1 MHRRDLLRL
10 LSAAAITPV
19 VSPDLFAMLRQAQP
33 STDYRLRTL
42 SPGQNQLVV
51 AMADIIIPATATP
64 GAKAARVNEFVDVI
78 LTDWATPD
86 ERRDFLAGLT
96 EVDRKSNTLF
106 GKDFLSCTPEQQATL
121 LRAMDDAVDWA
132 YHNRRV
138 AHSVPPEERDTQMR
152 GDFYYVFK
160 TLTLHGYYTS
170 EIGFTQEL
178 KLEII
183 PGAQHGCIPAPE
195 EKKA

>member
-10 LSAAAITPV
+10 LSSAAITPTI
-19 VSPDLFAMLRQAQP
+19 SPDLFAMLRQAQP

-42 SPGQNQLVV
+42 SPGQNEMVSI
-51 AMADIIIPATATP
+51 MADIIIPATATP
-64 GAKAARVNEFVDVI
+64 GAKAASVNEFIDVI

-86 ERRDFLAGLT
+86 ERRDFLAGLS

-106 GKDFLSCTPEQQATL
+106 GKNFLSCTPEQQVTL

-132 YHNRRV
+132 YHNRPV
-138 AHSVPPEERDTQMR
+138 TDSAPSEQRDTQMR

-183 PGAQHGCIPAPE
+183 PGAQHGCISVSD